1 MIPLGIRQS
10 GMGDILC
17 PDLAGAPGKQ
27 RTPTSRA
34 WNWPHCGLA
43 MGMLVVLRATGWV
56 LQETQSL
63 KRRERDTWNLP
74 LLALPADV
82 LSEDWRKPV
91 ECAPRQDG
99 ACERSGS
106 VIPGFCAGP
115 CSGQMDS
122 EQPRLPGKLP
132 EQALQDSRPRAVSS
146 PGRKTAS

>member
-63 KRRERDTWNLP
+63 NEGRETRGTCPYLSSLQMSSARTGENQWSVPRGRTEPVRD
-74 LLALPADV
+74 PA
-82 LSEDWRKPV
+82 
-91 ECAPRQDG
+91 Q
-99 ACERSGS
+99 
-106 VIPGFCAGP
+106 
-115 CSGQMDS
+115 
-122 EQPRLPGKLP
+122 
-132 EQALQDSRPRAVSS
+132 
-146 PGRKTAS
+146 

>member
-1 MIPLGIRQS
+1 MS
-10 GMGDILC
+10 GSC
-17 PDLAGAPGKQ
+17 W
-27 RTPTSRA
+27 RSRKA
-34 WNWPHCGLA
+34 ENSNI
-43 MGMLVVLRATGWV
+43 
-56 LQETQSL
+56 QSL
-63 KRRERDTWNLP
+63 ELATLRPCHGEAGGAEGDGVGPAGDSKPKRRERDTWNLP
-74 LLALPADV
+74 LLVLPADV

-91 ECAPRQDG
+91 ECAQRQDR

-132 EQALQDSRPRAVSS
+132 EQALQDSRPRAISS